1 LKAYESHAHY
11 PSKVRECS
19 NFAIRE
25 IRKVCKE
32 VGPRP
37 AGYEGEKKGQDYVEK
52 LMTPIADEVKRENFT
67 LSPKAFMSWVMIDG
81 ALALVAAVLGIL
93 CFAFNMPPVV
103 ETVLRGVS
111 VALVV
116 LAVFF
121 LLGEFLFYKEVLDP
135 FFKKEESSNVI
146 CVRKASGETKR
157 RIIIGGHMDT
167 AYEWRYTYLGGP
179 KLVTTVV
186 VSAVLGLLVT
196 MGLSIAGFFVDN
208 RTAEIVMIVVQ
219 ALMIPALISVM
230 FFVNWNLPVD
240 GAADDLTGVF
250 TSMAALLY
258 FKHNDIRLENTE
270 IVAMSVGAEEEGLR
284 GSKAFAKAHS
294 DEYKNDGVET
304 IFIALDTLRD
314 YDFMGIVTKD
324 MTATVGLDKQACALM
339 KKASENAGVPV
350 NFTTTPLGST
360 DAAAMQQGG
369 IKSVAFTSMD
379 PAPARYY
386 HTRDDNVNVLE
397 MKTLEDS
404 LKVVLETIFLF
415 DEQGLKD
422 SY

>member
-1 LKAYESHAHY
+1 MKAYESHPHY

-25 IRKVCKE
+25 IKKVCKD

-37 AGYEGEKKGQDYVEK
+37 AGYEGEKKGQDHVEA
-52 LMTPIADEVKRENFT
+52 LMTPIADEVKRESFT

-81 ALALVAAVLGIL
+81 ALALVAAILGIL
-93 CFAFNMPPVV
+93 CFAFDLPPAV
-103 ETVLRGVS
+103 ETVFRVIS

-121 LLGEFLFYKEVLDP
+121 LLGEFLFYKQVLDV
-135 FFKKEESSNVI
+135 FFKKQESSNVI
-146 CVRKASGETKR
+146 CTRKAAGETKR

-167 AYEWRYTYLGGP
+167 AYEWRYTYLGGS
-179 KLVTTVV
+179 KMVTAII
-186 VSAVLGLLVT
+186 VSAILGLLVT
-196 MGLSIAGFFVDN
+196 LGFSIAGFFVDN
-208 RTAEIVMIVVQ
+208 RTAEIVMLVVQ
-219 ALMIPALISVM
+219 ALMIPALVAVM
-230 FFVNWNLPVD
+230 FFVNWKMPVD

-250 TSMAALLY
+250 TAMAALLY
-258 FKHNDIRLENTE
+258 FKHNDIRLEYTE

-284 GSKAFAKAHS
+284 GSKAFAKAHA

-304 IFIALDTLRD
+304 FFLALDTLRD
-314 YDFMGIVTKD
+314 YEFMSVITKD
-324 MTATVGLDKQACALM
+324 MTGTVSLDKQACALV
-339 KKASENAGVPV
+339 KKAAENANIPV
-350 NFTTTPLGST
+350 KLSTIPLGST
-360 DAAAMQQGG
+360 DAAATQQGG

-386 HTRDDNVNVLE
+386 HTRDDNVSVLE

-404 LKVVLETIFLF
+404 LKVVLETIYLF